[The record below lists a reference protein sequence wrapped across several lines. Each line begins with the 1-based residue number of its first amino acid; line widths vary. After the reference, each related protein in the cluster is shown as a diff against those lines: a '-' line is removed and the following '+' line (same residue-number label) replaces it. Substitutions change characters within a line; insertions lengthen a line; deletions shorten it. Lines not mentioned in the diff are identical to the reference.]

1 MKLYLTAIFNAV
13 LLSLPLTGFSGT
25 QVFSNT
31 NYITIN
37 DSTSPP
43 TIATPYPSSITVTG
57 LNGQFVTKAT
67 VTLQGFS
74 HTFPSDVDII
84 LQSPDGQMSVLMS
97 EVGGLDQD
105 SVTNLILTLDDA
117 ASSSLPLDTT
127 LVSGTFKP
135 TARHSPLLFD
145 FPPPLPAG
153 NSNAAVALSVFQNTD
168 PNGTWSLFVVDD
180 TASNDGYIANGW
192 SLSLTTSP
200 ILLQI
205 HAADSSHAVVSWPS
219 GITNCTLQAAS
230 NLVSST
236 WTDVVNPPVL
246 VSGQLAVTNPIA
258 GRAFFRLRQGN

>member
-1 MKLYLTAIFNAV
+1 MKLHLTAIFNAV
-13 LLSLPLTGFSGT
+13 FLVLPQTGFSGT

-31 NYITIN
+31 NFIAIN
-37 DSTSPP
+37 DSSSPP
-43 TIATPYPSSITVTG
+43 TIATPYPSGIVVTG
-57 LNGQFVTKAT
+57 LTGQIVTKVT

-84 LQSPDGQMSVLMS
+84 LQSPGGQMAVLMS
-97 EVGGLDQD
+97 EVGGLDQY
-105 SVTNLILTLDDA
+105 SVTNLALTLDDA

-127 LVSGTFKP
+127 LVPGTFKP

-145 FPPPLPAG
+145 FPPPVPAG

-180 TASNDGYIANGW
+180 TAPNDGSITNGW

-230 NLVSST
+230 NIVSST

-246 VSGQLAVTNPIA
+246 ISGQMVVTNGIS
-258 GRAFFRLRQGN
+258 GKGFFRLRKGE